1 LAEENLKLQ
10 AGAMACWTLKSPIAT
25 GVGLGGEPQAAKNTN
40 ATAKMA

>member
-10 AGAMACWTLKSPIAT
+10 AAVMACWTLKSPMAT

-40 ATAKMA
+40 ANAQMA